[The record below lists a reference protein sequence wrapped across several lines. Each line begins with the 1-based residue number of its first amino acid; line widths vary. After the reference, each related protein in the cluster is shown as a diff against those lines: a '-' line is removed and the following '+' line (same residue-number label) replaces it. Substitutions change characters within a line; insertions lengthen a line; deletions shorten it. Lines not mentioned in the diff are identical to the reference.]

1 MIYDNLKQKSIPHTK
16 KHPLLFFPHSKKR
29 KKKKKKMSTE
39 QQQQPASSPPAN
51 RLYVGNIPWST
62 TVEELQALFADATSV
77 EIPTVRVFVVVF
89 CRCGGRFFFI
99 PGLVSLL
106 EDTKRA
112 LPKRAT
118 TMAIKIEIAPI
129 HSMTKKTTMMDSRIQ
144 SSRRRKHATPRR
156 RTTLSLSLDGRRRRK
171 RRKSK
176 VGGKGRHVSSRRW
189 LLYHWWGNKKGPPWC
204 ELSPSSSL
212 KVPKKRKKSP

>member
-1 MIYDNLKQKSIPHTK
+1 
-16 KHPLLFFPHSKKR
+16 
-29 KKKKKKMSTE
+29 MSTE
-39 QQQQPASSPPAN
+39 QQQQPASSPPNAN

-89 CRCGGRFFFI
+89 CRCVARFFFI
-99 PGLVSLL
+99 PGGLSLL

-144 SSRRRKHATPRR
+144 SSPKEARDATSPDHP
-156 RTTLSLSLDGRRRRK
+156 LSLSRR
-171 RRKSK
+171 
-176 VGGKGRHVSSRRW
+176 
-189 LLYHWWGNKKGPPWC
+189 
-204 ELSPSSSL
+204 ETTTTT
-212 KVPKKRKKSP
+212 

>member
-1 MIYDNLKQKSIPHTK
+1 MRALCISKKQKDAHLRTQMYVRTQMGVRALWAFFFCLLPKKKMDKKVFHTK
-16 KHPLLFFPHSKKR
+16 KSTSSVFSSFKKT
-29 KKKKKKMSTE
+29 KKKKKEKKMSTE

-89 CRCGGRFFFI
+89 CRCVARFFFYSSG
-99 PGLVSLL
+99 GLSLL

-118 TMAIKIEIAPI
+118 T
-129 HSMTKKTTMMDSRIQ
+129 
-144 SSRRRKHATPRR
+144 
-156 RTTLSLSLDGRRRRK
+156 
-171 RRKSK
+171 
-176 VGGKGRHVSSRRW
+176 
-189 LLYHWWGNKKGPPWC
+189 
-204 ELSPSSSL
+204 
-212 KVPKKRKKSP
+212 

>member
-1 MIYDNLKQKSIPHTK
+1 
-16 KHPLLFFPHSKKR
+16 
-29 KKKKKKMSTE
+29 MSE

-89 CRCGGRFFFI
+89 CRCVARFFFNSGF
-99 PGLVSLL
+99 GLSLL

-144 SSRRRKHATPRR
+144 SSPKEARDATSPDHP
-156 RTTLSLSLDGRRRRK
+156 LSLSRR
-171 RRKSK
+171 
-176 VGGKGRHVSSRRW
+176 
-189 LLYHWWGNKKGPPWC
+189 
-204 ELSPSSSL
+204 ETTTTT
-212 KVPKKRKKSP
+212 

>member
-1 MIYDNLKQKSIPHTK
+1 
-16 KHPLLFFPHSKKR
+16 
-29 KKKKKKMSTE
+29 MSE
-39 QQQQPASSPPAN
+39 QQQQQPASSPPNAN

-89 CRCGGRFFFI
+89 CRCVARFFFI
-99 PGLVSLL
+99 PGGLSLL

-156 RTTLSLSLDGRRRRK
+156 RTTLSLSLDGRRRRRRK

-176 VGGKGRHVSSRRW
+176 VGGKGRHVSSRRR
-189 LLYHWWGNKKGPPWC
+189 LLYHWGNKKGPWC